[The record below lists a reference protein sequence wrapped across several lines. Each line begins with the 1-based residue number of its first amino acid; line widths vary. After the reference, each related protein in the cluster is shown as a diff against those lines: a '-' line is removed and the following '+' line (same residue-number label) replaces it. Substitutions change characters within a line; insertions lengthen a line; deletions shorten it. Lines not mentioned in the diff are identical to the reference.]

1 MKESFAALLR
11 TAAGKL
17 ALSLLVASQT
27 TAYTFKQVP
36 SPNLNLDDLG
46 RIAFTGDFDS
56 ISLYQY
62 EGQSQQYPGRN
73 GALLARYPNGV
84 FATINVTDADIK
96 AMCSLQINGAERVV
110 FAGNFTGVGD
120 MPTPG
125 GIALLDPANGNVQAV
140 EGLTGSINALYC
152 DRDGGQVYVGGSLS
166 GVNSTNALVW
176 KNGWQPLSFNG
187 FNGAVHSITR
197 ASNNNIIF
205 GGEFNGLGGNASTVA
220 SENNTQTIPI
230 SSAEISAQTSSGL
243 DGLSD
248 PKSIACKPDYTTQG
262 PGSTWLLADQSPG
275 FWKAD
280 FGFGFEPTSLRLYN
294 TDFQGRGSKTFRF
307 TALPDGGIL
316 NLTYTDPTSG
326 RKAFCDAKCPLP
338 EGNTTA
344 QDFTFVNVVGMNA
357 FRLDISDWWG
367 NGAGLNGIQ
376 LFQDAMY
383 SYAVNE
389 FNEPQNCGPTA
400 SRSTSTTTGS
410 WEVTPSHQSSSE
422 YLTTVLQGN
431 PIDTTSTSVTFLPDV
446 RQSGNYS
453 VTIYTPGCQGDG
465 TCGTR
470 GRVNVTAVMDGESQ
484 SHELWQTNNFDKYDE
499 VYNGFID
506 ATKGSRP
513 QVILQP
519 SAGQGPGP
527 LTVVAQRVRFT
538 LLKATSGNLNG
549 LFEYQPGQTVDADNF
564 SDSVI
569 NAAGASL
576 APREKALVTSIATGG
591 QTLYVGGSFNSS
603 DDRNNIFSIQQGAK
617 GPTALPGKGLNNQ
630 VMTLFH
636 NDSTLYVGGNFTN
649 TADNSV
655 SGLGGVAAF
664 TNNQWRPLG
673 AGVDGVVL
681 YLVPFS
687 LNITENTP
695 EDVLAVS
702 GFFSR
707 VNAFDNNPSTSV
719 NDFAVWVPSRGN
731 WLHNLDFFSLAMSG
745 RLMTFTDVPGSDPWF
760 GGSVSSG
767 ALLASG
773 TAELESGNGLS
784 LHAFPVKIEAQQ
796 QQQPSTRKRAIVEG
810 ENLNTTGVR
819 TGTFYMENGLNKTIL
834 AGHFATT
841 GADKR
846 NITNV
851 IIIDGNDSNKVTGFD
866 DELDANSTFAA
877 VAVLNN
883 ILYAGGMVSGRLKN
897 DRVAGIVAYDL
908 TSNAF
913 SSVQPPPLQGVN
925 VTVNAIAPRPKS
937 KDVYVAGE
945 FQSAGAL
952 SCAAMCVWNTD
963 RNQWTTPGNGLI
975 GEVSSLTWVGDTKLL
990 IVGNLTSGNNQT
1002 KIMTF
1007 DSTNNQFA
1015 EIPGASGLPGPV
1027 TALTIANREGDQF
1040 WAAGQ
1045 SSDGKTF
1052 LQRFDGSKWVPAD
1065 ESMFGRQTD
1074 IRGIQ
1079 VLTLSE
1085 DHASS
1090 NIIDPNQDLLLMGQI
1105 NITTFGTASAAL
1117 FNGTSL
1123 TPFLLA
1129 TKGQDGQTEPG
1140 SLSSVFVENPN
1151 SFFRQANKHLALWAI
1166 VLIGLAI
1173 ALLLTFLLVVVG
1185 IVIEWFRKRSQGY
1198 SPAPTSYPDRLGN
1211 VGRLPPE
1218 QLFGTLSGPRA
1229 PAI

>member
-1 MKESFAALLR
+1 MRESFAALLR
-11 TAAGKL
+11 TMAGKL

-36 SPNLNLDDLG
+36 SPNLNLADLG

-56 ISLYQY
+56 ISLYEYQ
-62 EGQSQQYPGRN
+62 GQSQQYPGRN

-96 AMCSLQINGAERVV
+96 AMCSLQVNGAERVV
-110 FAGNFTGVGD
+110 FAGNFTGVGN

-140 EGLTGSINALYC
+140 EGLTGAINALYC

-166 GVNSTNALVW
+166 GPNSTNALVW
-176 KNGWQPLSFNG
+176 KNGWEPLSFNG
-187 FNGAVHSITR
+187 FNGPVHSITR
-197 ASNNNIIF
+197 ASNNKIIF
-205 GGEFNGLGGNASTVA
+205 GGEFNGLGGNASTVS

-230 SSAEISAQTSSGL
+230 SNADILAQTSSGL
-243 DGLSD
+243 AGLSD
-248 PKSIACKPDYTTQG
+248 PKTIACKPDFSTQG
-262 PGSTWLLADQSPG
+262 PGSTWLLADRSPG
-275 FWKAD
+275 FWSAN
-280 FGFGFEPTSLRLYN
+280 FGFGFEPTSLRIFN
-294 TDFQGRGSKTFRF
+294 TNFQGRGTKTFRF

-367 NGAGLNGIQ
+367 AGAGLNGIQ

-383 SYAVNE
+383 SYAVND

-400 SRSTSTTTGS
+400 SRSTATTTGS
-410 WEVTPSHQSSSE
+410 WEVTPSHQSFSE
-422 YLTTVLQGN
+422 YLTTVLQGS
-431 PIDTTSTSVTFLPDV
+431 PIDTTSTSVSFLPDI

-470 GRVNVTAVMDGESQ
+470 GRVNVTAVMDGQ
-484 SHELWQTNNFDKYDE
+484 SRSYELWQTNNFDKYDE

-506 ATKGSRP
+506 ATNGLRP

-549 LFEYQPGQTVDADNF
+549 LFEYQPGKTVDADNL

-576 APREKALVTSIATGG
+576 TPREKALVTSIASGD
-591 QTLYVGGSFNSS
+591 QTLYVGGSFNST
-603 DDRNNIFSIQQGAK
+603 DDRNNIFAIQQGAK

-664 TNNQWRPLG
+664 SNNQWRPLG

-687 LNITENTP
+687 LNITEDSP

-707 VNAFDNNPSTSV
+707 VNAFGSNPSTSV

-731 WLHNLDFFSLAMSG
+731 WLHNLEFHSLAMSG

-796 QQQPSTRKRAIVEG
+796 RQTSTRKRAIVEG

-819 TGTFYMENGLNKTIL
+819 TGTFYKENGLNKTIL

-841 GADKR
+841 GADKE

-851 IIIDGNDSNKVTGFD
+851 IIIDGNDSNKVTGFND
-866 DELDANSTFAA
+866 DAST
-877 VAVLNN
+877 NN
-883 ILYAGGMVSGRLKN
+883 
-897 DRVAGIVAYDL
+897 
-908 TSNAF
+908 
-913 SSVQPPPLQGVN
+913 SVQPPPLQGVN

-937 KDVYVAGE
+937 KDVYVAGQ

-963 RNQWTTPGNGLI
+963 RNQWTAPGNGLI
-975 GEVSSLTWVGDTKLL
+975 GKVSSLTWVGDTKLL

-1002 KIMTF
+1002 RIMTF

-1045 SSDGKTF
+1045 GSDGNTF

-1065 ESMFGRQTD
+1065 PSMFGRQTD

-1085 DHASS
+1085 NHAES
-1090 NIIDPNQDLLLMGQI
+1090 NIIDANQDLLLMGQI

-1117 FNGTSL
+1117 FDGTSL
-1123 TPFLLA
+1123 APFLLA
-1129 TKGQDGQTEPG
+1129 TKGQDGETESG
-1140 SLSSVFVENPN
+1140 SLSSIFVENPN

-1173 ALLLTFLLVVVG
+1173 ALLLTFLLVVIG
-1185 IVIEWFRKRSQGY
+1185 IIIEWFRKRSQGY
-1198 SPAPTSYPDRLGN
+1198 TPAPTSYPDRLGN